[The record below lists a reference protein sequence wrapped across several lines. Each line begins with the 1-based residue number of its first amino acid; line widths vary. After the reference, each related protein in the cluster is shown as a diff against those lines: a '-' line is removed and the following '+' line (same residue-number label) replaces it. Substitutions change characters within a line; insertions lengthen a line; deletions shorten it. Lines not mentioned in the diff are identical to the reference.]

1 MSWQERIK
9 NDFVITTGDGNSYY
23 PLWRGATKELVF
35 NTEGFDF
42 VGVEGTY
49 VAREQTQGTKFPL
62 EFYFEGENHI
72 DIAKAFEI
80 SSRNKNA
87 WVISHPI
94 WGEITCQPL
103 SLTFDSS
110 AVNITKVTGEVWE
123 SIEVKYPDYSYN
135 ERNQVDLKIIVM
147 ITEAWYINPSSLSE
161 SSKLSAFS
169 LNDLIDINY
178 SKLPATNEQAV
189 KLKNQI
195 REVASAIEELLITP
209 TRYMESFYS
218 LLTFVI
224 EVEDNIV
231 SKINALRKCFNDC
244 VSIGDVSIFEPTA
257 NAITSLACDVAI
269 KNKYLKR
276 GDIAEVSSIILE
288 MYNNTNTFYEQNG
301 IVPNY
306 ELSLAMD
313 FIVNITIGNLYQVG
327 MEASQERSLFLE
339 KDSNAIVLA
348 HRFYGLS
355 DNSLDRFIEENN
367 ISINEMLQVKKG
379 RKLIWYV

>member
-1 MSWQERIK
+1 MSWQKSIK
-9 NDFVITTGDGNSYY
+9 NNFVITTGDGISYY

-72 DIAKAFEI
+72 DLAKDFEI

-87 WVISHPI
+87 WIISHPI

-110 AVNITKVTGEVWE
+110 ALNVTKITGEVWE
-123 SIEVKYPDYSYN
+123 SIEVKYPDYRYN
-135 ERNQVDLKIIVM
+135 EQSQVGLKIIVM
-147 ITEAWYINPSSLSE
+147 ITEAWYINPLSLSE
-161 SSKLSAFS
+161 SSKISAFS
-169 LNDLIDINY
+169 FNDLINIIY
-178 SKLPATNEQAV
+178 SNLPATNEQVV

-195 REVASAIEELLITP
+195 REVSSAIEELLIAP
-209 TRYMESFYS
+209 ARYMESFYS

-231 SKINALRKCFNDC
+231 SKINSLRRCFNDM
-244 VSIGDVSIFEPTA
+244 VNIGDVSIFEPTA
-257 NAITSLACDVAI
+257 NAITALACDVAI

-276 GDIAEVSSIILE
+276 GDIADVSSIILE
-288 MYNNTNTFYEQNG
+288 MYNNTNNFYEKNG

-306 ELSLAMD
+306 ELSLGMD
-313 FIVNITIGNLYQVG
+313 FIVNTTIGNLYKVG
-327 MEASQERSLFLE
+327 MESLQERYVILE
-339 KDSNAIVLA
+339 KDSNPIVLS
-348 HRFYGLS
+348 HRFYGFS
-355 DNSLDRFIEENN
+355 DNSLDRFIQENN
-367 ISINEMLQVKKG
+367 IQIKNMLSIKKG
-379 RKLIWYV
+379 TKIIWYV